1 MLGPQSCRQ
10 SLSQPQPAESRVSPC
25 RSACCFHITGARVIV
40 AAPGSCRDGGQEQGR
55 AAFDRLPGGRVCGG
69 RACKAPGP
77 HTLQRTIL
85 LRTGI
90 RPSVSGKE
98 ELGPGDFDVPVW
110 VWDSRGSVSAGSAT
124 DDGGCMFDLHSTVS
138 SQKVFFLFRYPA
150 PLMFCVLPG
159 ANA

>member
-1 MLGPQSCRQ
+1 MGCNPADGHSYMR
-10 SLSQPQPAESRVSPC
+10 SQRITAEAYDMPRPAESRVSPC
-25 RSACCFHITGARVIV
+25 RSECFFDTTSTRVIV

-124 DDGGCMFDLHSTVS
+124 DDGGCMFDLHSLYRV
-138 SQKVFFLFRYPA
+138 KRYS
-150 PLMFCVLPG
+150 FCSGIQPH
-159 ANA
+159 